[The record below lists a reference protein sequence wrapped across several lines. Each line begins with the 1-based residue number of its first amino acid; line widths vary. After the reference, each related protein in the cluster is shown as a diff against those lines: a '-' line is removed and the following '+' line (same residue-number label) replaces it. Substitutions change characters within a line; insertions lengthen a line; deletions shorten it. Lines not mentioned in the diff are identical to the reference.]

1 MSTGQVRVHTQN
13 GAGYLFP
20 ALSPT
25 ATPIDGMALIEA
37 GTMGVSKICRYG
49 GHVLGGV
56 RRPWHALRPG
66 DKNENV
72 HSNRIYSVLQHEII
86 LSHIIEIVT
95 LGMYMPEDT
104 RRDLIKQA
112 LVHDHA
118 EGLGIQDMPGP
129 VKVAL
134 GREYDQIETGIEQVV
149 AYAAGVPFPW
159 NALVKRWDKTLYH
172 TEARDLQRS
181 DRSGLA
187 HALPLRIRPMAPMA
201 AVRAWGKRWA
211 EVGAGTLPS
220 TRSTLWNE
228 VRYILGVQYMTTGEE
243 LHGVWRDRNPPTRE
257 VHVPAGMVLT

>member
-1 MSTGQVRVHTQN
+1 MSSGQVRVHTRD

-20 ALSPT
+20 ALRPT
-25 ATPIDGMALIEA
+25 ETPIDGMALIEA

-66 DKNENV
+66 DKSENV
-72 HSNRIYSVLQHEII
+72 PSNAIYSVLQHEII

-95 LGMYMPEDT
+95 LDMYMPETT

-112 LVHDHA
+112 LIHDHA

-129 VKVAL
+129 VKCAL
-134 GREYDQIETGIEQVV
+134 GRGYDGIETGIEQVV
-149 AYAAGVPFPW
+149 ALAAGVPFPW
-159 NALVKRWDKTLYH
+159 NALVKRWDKILYH

-187 HALPLRIRPMAPMA
+187 QALPLRIRPMAPMA
-201 AVRAWGKRWA
+201 AVRAWGKRWV
-211 EVGAGTLPS
+211 EVKAGDLPS
-220 TRSTLWNE
+220 VRSTLLNE
-228 VRYILGVQYMTTGEE
+228 VRFILEVQCMTTGEE

-257 VHVPAGMVLT
+257 VHVPAGAVLT

>member
-1 MSTGQVRVHTQN
+1 MSTGQVRVHTRD
-13 GAGYLFP
+13 GTGFLFP
-20 ALSPT
+20 ALSPS
-25 ATPIDGMALIEA
+25 ASPIDGMALIEA

-56 RRPWHALRPG
+56 RRSWHALRPG
-66 DKNENV
+66 DKSENV
-72 HSNRIYSVLQHEII
+72 PSNRIYSVLQHELI

-112 LVHDHA
+112 LIHDHA
-118 EGLGIQDMPGP
+118 EGLGIVDMPGP
-129 VKVAL
+129 VKGAL
-134 GREYDQIETGIEQVV
+134 ARDYDPIESKIEQGL
-149 AYAAGVPFPW
+149 AWAAGVPYPW
-159 NALVKRWDKTLYH
+159 NALVKRWDKVLYH

-211 EVGAGTLPS
+211 QVKAGALPS
-220 TRSTLWNE
+220 DRSTLTNE
-228 VRYILGVQYMTTGEE
+228 VRFIFGVQYMTTGEE
-243 LHGVWRDRNPPTRE
+243 LHGVWRDRTPPTRE